1 MSLTHDRVAAEIHLH
16 GIGSD
21 LHSLLEITKRDAKS
35 VTPLLRDL
43 KETMDQF
50 LELTLEVARQA
61 PPPSP
66 LPAFELW
73 AAIWL
78 ESQFAGNFF
87 IVDRE
92 EFLSSADGAWALD
105 QLYDNWVPA

>member
-1 MSLTHDRVAAEIHLH
+1 MSITHDRVAAEIHLH

-21 LHSLLEITKRDAKS
+21 LSSLREITKRDARN

-43 KETMDQF
+43 KQTMDQF

-61 PPPSP
+61 PAPSP
-66 LPAFELW
+66 FPAFELW

-78 ESQFAGNFF
+78 ESQFTGNFL

-92 EFLSSADGAWALD
+92 EFLGSADGSYALD